1 MINFDINDTL
11 LADWIAENGN
21 RDLHPALEEIGQLL
35 VDSVHGTIDTEGHGD
50 WEAPAQDY
58 GHPLLYDTG
67 ALYNSI
73 YYEIA
78 GESVNV
84 DVGVSYGRYQNEG
97 TDRIP
102 ARPFLVLQD
111 EDLLA
116 IEEIIARLFS

>member
-1 MINFDINDTL
+1 MIEFDVNDTL

-50 WEAPAQDY
+50 WDPPARDY

-67 ALYNSI
+67 TLYNSI
-73 YYEIA
+73 YYTAA
-78 GESVNV
+78 GDSVTV
-84 DVGVSYGRYQNEG
+84 DVGVSYGRFQNEG
-97 TDRIP
+97 TSRIP

-116 IEEIIARLFS
+116 IEEIIARLFA

>member
-1 MINFDINDTL
+1 MINFDVNDTL

-50 WEAPAQDY
+50 WEAPAWDY
-58 GHPLLYDTG
+58 GHALLQDTG

-73 YYEIA
+73 YYEIQ

-97 TDRIP
+97 TSRIP
-102 ARPFLVLQD
+102 ARPFLVMQD
-111 EDLLA
+111 EDQMA